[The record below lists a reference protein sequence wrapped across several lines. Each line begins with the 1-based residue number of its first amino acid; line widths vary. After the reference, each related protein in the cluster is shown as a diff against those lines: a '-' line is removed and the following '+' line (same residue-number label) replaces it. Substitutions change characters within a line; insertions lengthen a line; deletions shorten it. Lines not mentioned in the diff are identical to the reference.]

1 MTRYGEVVRQLPPGT
16 LVPEQELEKARQRAA
31 LRQKTRG
38 APAFERSPSVARSPS
53 HRLVALYACRAHET
67 TPESPQPPDSP
78 DARYHGLLTYSMV
91 EILTRSASSKAP
103 LTYRELAQRLQ
114 VRYAA
119 RPQGAPTPLVEGKGQ
134 DRVVLGTEQP
144 ARPRLLL
151 SRDKGGYRVD
161 AGDLYGLTTGS
172 VLAVYSPAGTAEEP
186 ALLGHV
192 RVGAVRPFEATV
204 EPCEYESS
212 PLVQDLPP
220 LSACQPVSIDYG
232 LRRFKLAVEVAED
245 RKAARQQ
252 LMKAVEPLV
261 GGEKGGLVD
270 LVEDPR
276 QAEWLVRLDQDRVEL
291 VESSGNRAPFSLPG
305 PNSPDLGNA
314 LKQNLGRVFRAR
326 NLIALANRF
335 EGERYRGNPAVHVEV
350 QVLRHRNAEAP
361 GEVSARPAGGWVF
374 RPGDHISFR
383 IHNKS
388 PSLHV
393 DVTLLIVGADFRIHP
408 FYPKAGELV
417 KSLKPGESCDT
428 PPPPGMISNE
438 PPFGPECLVAIAVP
452 PTNPPVDF
460 TVLSQD
466 GLTQKLREGLQLPL
480 GELLVFALYRSG
492 SRGTLPRSVAEQVG
506 MRALTWRTEP
516 K

>member
-31 LRQKTRG
+31 LREKTRG
-38 APAFERSPSVARSPS
+38 APALEPTPFVARMPS
-53 HRLVALYACRAHET
+53 HLLVALYACRAHET

-78 DARYHGLLTYSMV
+78 DARYHGLLTYSVV

-119 RPQGAPTPLVEGKGQ
+119 RLRGAPTPLVEGKGQ

-151 SRDKGGYRVD
+151 SRDKGGYKVD

-172 VLAVYSPAGTAEEP
+172 VLAVYSPAGTAEQP

-192 RVGAVRPFEATV
+192 RVKAVQPFEAMV
-204 EPCEYESS
+204 EPCAYETS
-212 PLVQDLPP
+212 PRVLDLPP

-261 GGEKGGLVD
+261 GGKGGLVD
-270 LVEDPR
+270 LVKDPR

-305 PNSPDLGNA
+305 PNSPDLGDA
-314 LKQNLGRVFRAR
+314 LRQNLERVFRAR

-335 EGERYRGNPAVHVEV
+335 EGERYRGNAAYVEV
-350 QVLRHRNAEAP
+350 QVLRHKNAEAP

-374 RPGDHISFR
+374 RPGDRISFR

-388 PSLHV
+388 PSLQV
-393 DVTLLIVGADFRIHP
+393 DVTLLNVGSDFQIHP
-408 FYPKAGELV
+408 FYPKASEVV
-417 KSLKPGESCDT
+417 KCLKPGESRDT
-428 PPPPGMISNE
+428 PPPHGTISNE

-452 PTNPPVDF
+452 ATNPPVDF

-466 GLTQKLREGLQLPL
+466 GLTRSQGESIQSPL
-480 GELLVFALYRSG
+480 GELLEFALYRSG
-492 SRGTLPRSVAEQVG
+492 SRGTLPHSVAEQYG